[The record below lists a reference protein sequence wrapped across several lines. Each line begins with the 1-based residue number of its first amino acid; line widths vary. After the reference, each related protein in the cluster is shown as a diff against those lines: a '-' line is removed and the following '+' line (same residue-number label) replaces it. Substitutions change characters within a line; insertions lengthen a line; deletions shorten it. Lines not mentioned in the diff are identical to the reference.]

1 MNQVTYHHY
10 GTTILNAPIALLRR
24 DLHTILSVPADLV
37 HTVGCTTSVL
47 EEVVDCASGSHT
59 LIYRST
65 KGAPELAEYVASC
78 MLACVAD
85 APNTTFVEWER
96 EYRPAESVNRD
107 TVQPIVSALVEQDQA
122 IASRLA
128 ADYGSTEVFFIDYT
142 LGGA

>member
-24 DLHTILSVPADLV
+24 DIYTILSVRADLV
-37 HTVGCTTSVL
+37 RSVGCTAIL

-78 MLACVAD
+78 TLACVAD
-85 APNTTFVEWER
+85 APDTTFVEWER
-96 EYRPAESVNRD
+96 EYRPVESASRD
-107 TVQPIVSALVEQDQA
+107 KVQPIVSALVEQDRA

-128 ADYGSTEVFFIDYT
+128 ADYGSAEVFYIDYT